1 MPGQKQYLLI
11 YASAALLLISVL
23 LTLKAGVS
31 FSVAIVWNFLAALD
45 IMYYSLPFAISKT
58 PLIFAANLL
67 DVFVF
72 ALLTVWLASLF
83 FDFFRSVRIRDRIIL
98 NKIKRLHNHIV
109 IAPFNGFSETLIEG
123 LDKSRIPY
131 VVIVD
136 NEKEANLLYSKGK
149 LPIVG
154 DPTQIDVLRNAGA
167 KWASHLVTC
176 SADDV
181 QNILISISAK
191 SINDSLKVISRIVK
205 QENLQRIGHA
215 GIYKIVMPEII
226 AGEDIGN
233 EIVKRVL

>member
-1 MPGQKQYLLI
+1 MAGQKQYLLI
-11 YASAALLLISVL
+11 YASVSLLAISIL

-31 FSVAIVWNFLAALD
+31 FGIAIVWNFLAAFD
-45 IMYYSLPFAISKT
+45 IMYYSLPFAVSKT

-72 ALLTVWLASLF
+72 ALLTVWLASMF
-83 FDFFRSVRIRDRIIL
+83 FDFFRSVKIRDRIIL
-98 NKIKRLHNHIV
+98 GRIKKLHNHIV
-109 IAPFNGFSETLIEG
+109 IAPFNVFSETLIEG
-123 LDKSRIPY
+123 LDKEHMPY

-149 LPIVG
+149 LSVVG
-154 DPTQIDVLRNAGA
+154 DPAQIDVLKNAGM

-176 SADDV
+176 SSDDV

-191 SINDSLKVISRIVK
+191 SINEDLKIISRIAQ
-205 QENLQRIGHA
+205 QENLQRVGHA

-226 AGEDIGN
+226 AGDDIGN
-233 EIVKRVL
+233 EISKRIL